1 MVYVRFAP
9 AKDST
14 ADLRPTITGIAAMSS
29 ANSAYTL
36 TISIAFASA
45 SSAVACAV
53 CPSCHRNS
61 SVRMNGRVRISQ
73 RCTFAH
79 WFSSIGKS
87 R

>member
-14 ADLRPTITGIAAMSS
+14 ADLRPTTTGIAATSS

-45 SSAVACAV
+45 SAPVACAV

-61 SVRMNGRVRISQ
+61 SVRMKGLVRISQ

-79 WFSSIGKS
+79 WFIRSGRSL
-87 R
+87 